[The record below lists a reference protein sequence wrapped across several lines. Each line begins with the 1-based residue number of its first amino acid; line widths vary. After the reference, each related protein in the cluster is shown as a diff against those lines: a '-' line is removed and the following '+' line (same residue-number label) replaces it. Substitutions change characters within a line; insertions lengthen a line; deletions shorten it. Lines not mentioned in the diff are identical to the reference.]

1 VASIGQ
7 AFIDVHANTGPFDRE
22 LARDLD
28 RAADDA
34 EGELNKTG
42 NKIGDDISDGIGATL
57 RKRGKKFAKSIE
69 DGTKNTIVRVRSIV
83 RFDRIRDSIRRTFRR
98 DVGDTIQKEIG
109 DALDRSTRRG
119 GIFTKFGMGIAD
131 AIGAGFNVSGRSPLI
146 AILIPALA
154 ALVGVIGAAI
164 QAVNALVAVLFI
176 IPGLLASIGLQVGV
190 VMVAFQGLGEAV
202 QGAFA
207 AKNAKELREALKGL
221 TPSARSFVR
230 ELLPLK
236 GLFAEIQKRTQEAF
250 FLRLAG
256 AITTLRKALGPSLIK
271 GFQQVAGAAGT
282 FTRSFIDL
290 LSSPAFVKFFNTLV
304 PATTRW
310 LNAFAGSL
318 FGKRGFV
325 TALITMATALMP
337 FMEKFGEIILRNLD
351 TLSGLIFRLAGS
363 PATQEWLD
371 RMAATLQM
379 VFDLL
384 FNIGDFLFVF
394 MRELDRAGGQNLIK
408 TLSEALM
415 QLSFFFSSPAGQKAM
430 EGLVN
435 LGIIGIRSFTGLI
448 EAIFLVLAAFQ
459 FFSEW
464 LKDTAVPA
472 IIHDVRTL
480 VQALIDMSTFLG
492 VWIERIVRAIGSF
505 FAGVGRFSRSA
516 RDAFVGFVNG
526 ILTWIAKLVL
536 RIKQIPKDIIG
547 GIGNLG
553 SLLINSGRALINGLI
568 EGINQKINALRS
580 VLSQLAGMIG
590 GFIGL
595 SPAKEGP
602 LSGQGWTKYRGQ
614 HMIQDLIDGIRS
626 EVPDLRKVT
635 MNAVSNIVFGSNSVQ
650 VNVAGGIPDQNQ
662 ARTAGNAMGAA
673 AANMIASRNTR
684 LAVRTL

>member
-1 VASIGQ
+1 MASIGD

-22 LARDLD
+22 LSRDLD

-34 EGELNKTG
+34 EGELKKTG
-42 NKIGDDISDGIGATL
+42 NKIGDDVSDGISATL

-83 RFDRIRDSIRRTFRR
+83 RFDRIKDSIRRTFRR
-98 DVGDTIQKEIG
+98 DVGDTISKEIG
-109 DALDRSTRRG
+109 DALDKSTRRG

-190 VMVAFQGLGEAV
+190 VMVAFRGMGTAI

-221 TPSARSFVR
+221 TPAARDFVK
-230 ELLPLK
+230 ELLTLR
-236 GLFAEIQKRTQEAF
+236 GLFDKISKTAQQAF
-250 FLRLAG
+250 FAELYG
-256 AITTLRKALGPSLIK
+256 AITRLRKSLGPSLIR
-271 GFQQVAGAAGT
+271 GFEEVAGAAGA
-282 FTRSFIDL
+282 FLNKLAVL
-290 LSSPAFVKFFNTLV
+290 LASPVFKNFFNKLV
-304 PATTRW
+304 PATARW
-310 LNAFAGSL
+310 LDAFGNSL
-318 FGKRGFV
+318 FGKRGFI
-325 TALITMATALMP
+325 TAILAMATALMP
-337 FMEKFGEIILRNLD
+337 FMEKFGEIILRNLG
-351 TLSGLIFRLAGS
+351 TLSGLIFRLASS

-448 EAIFLVLAAFQ
+448 EAIALVVAALQFL
-459 FFSEW
+459 SEW
-464 LKDTAVPA
+464 IKDTAVPA

-480 VQALIDMSTFLG
+480 VQALIDMSTFLS
-492 VWIERIVRAIGSF
+492 VWIDRIVRAIGSF
-505 FAGVGRFSRSA
+505 FAGVVQPQCQGCSGGSSQ
-516 RDAFVGFVNG
+516 RDPHLDREA
-526 ILTWIAKLVL
+526 
-536 RIKQIPKDIIG
+536 
-547 GIGNLG
+547 
-553 SLLINSGRALINGLI
+553 GLADQADP
-568 EGINQKINALRS
+568 EGHRWRHRQPGQLADQLRS
-580 VLSQLAGMIG
+580 GT
-590 GFIGL
+590 
-595 SPAKEGP
+595 
-602 LSGQGWTKYRGQ
+602 GQRPHRGHQ
-614 HMIQDLIDGIRS
+614 A
-626 EVPDLRKVT
+626 E
-635 MNAVSNIVFGSNSVQ
+635 
-650 VNVAGGIPDQNQ
+650 DQCTTVCAQ
-662 ARTAGNAMGAA
+662 PV
-673 AANMIASRNTR
+673 SRNDRR
-684 LAVRTL
+684 LLRPVPR